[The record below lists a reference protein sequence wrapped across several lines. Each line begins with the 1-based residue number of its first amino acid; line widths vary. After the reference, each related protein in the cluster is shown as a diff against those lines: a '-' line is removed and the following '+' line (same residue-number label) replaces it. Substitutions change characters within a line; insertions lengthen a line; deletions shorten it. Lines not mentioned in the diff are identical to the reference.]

1 MNLLPRSGPLNVFL
15 WAGMLLT
22 LVRHACARRQN
33 KFEVHVLQLRELLA
47 SHVRKDNFAQ
57 PHRHK
62 RTHACKTRIASNH
75 TPLTRGLHLCCHRL
89 NVTPPNLRLL
99 HLRVLAMEGKPFR
112 GYSIGAKGKAFPQAT
127 GITCP
132 LWTSFA
138 AIQRRDSRVK
148 GSSENCLSAELVKR
162 SNQRD
167 GSTRRATPLND
178 YWKIFVGGTV
188 TIPIGRKTKTETK
201 SGAMRSQWS
210 PRHTNQAR
218 RAT

>member
-1 MNLLPRSGPLNVFL
+1 MIQPITLIDESVATFRTAECFSLGRNVANSGKTRMR
-15 WAGMLLT
+15 AQ
-22 LVRHACARRQN
+22 QN
-33 KFEVHVLQLRELLA
+33 KFEVHVLQLRELVA

-62 RTHACKTRIASNH
+62 RTHARKTRIASNH

-89 NVTPPNLRLL
+89 DVTLSNLRLL
-99 HLRVLAMEGKPFR
+99 HMRVLAMEDKPFR
-112 GYSIGAKGKAFPQAT
+112 GYNIGAKGKAFPQTT

-148 GSSENCLSAELVKR
+148 GSSRADLSAELVKR

-178 YWKIFVGGTV
+178 HWKILVGRDGNY
-188 TIPIGRKTKTETK
+188 PDRKK
-201 SGAMRSQWS
+201 
-210 PRHTNQAR
+210 NYD
-218 RAT
+218 

>member
-1 MNLLPRSGPLNVFL
+1 MIQPITLIDESVATLRPLNVFL
-15 WAGMLLT
+15 WTGMLLT
-22 LVRHACARRQN
+22 LVRHAMRAQQN

-62 RTHACKTRIASNH
+62 RTHARKTRIASNH

-89 NVTPPNLRLL
+89 DVTLSNLRLL
-99 HLRVLAMEGKPFR
+99 HMRVLAMEDKPFR
-112 GYSIGAKGKAFPQAT
+112 GYNIGAKGKAFPQTT
-127 GITCP
+127 GIACP

-148 GSSENCLSAELVKR
+148 GSSRADLSAELVKR

-178 YWKIFVGGTV
+178 HWKILVGRDGNY
-188 TIPIGRKTKTETK
+188 PDRKK
-201 SGAMRSQWS
+201 
-210 PRHTNQAR
+210 N
-218 RAT
+218 